1 MKQFVLLTVS
11 VIKEEQIPGLIRQGN
26 DKEVLNHLYKKVLPL
41 VKRYILNNNGNNE
54 DAHDIFHDVLML
66 FYEQVVRGEFDEKY
80 KAFGYIYRICMFRW
94 INKCKKDKN
103 IQLSEELPE
112 IAEEQIVDRSYDPV
126 SGEERNIIK
135 ELFSNIGDKCVELL
149 TYSIYSNMLMEDIM
163 VRMGMNSVDAT
174 RMQQMRCKKKLMKEI
189 EKNPKLI
196 NKLRGL

>member
-66 FYEQVVRGEFDEKY
+66 FYEQVVRWEFDEKY

-126 SGEERNIIK
+126 SGEERNMIK
-135 ELFSNIGDKCVELL
+135 ELFSNIGEKCVELL
-149 TYSIYSNMLMEDIM
+149 TYTIYSNMLMEDIM